1 MLMRASLAL
10 ERRFELPDAAVP
22 AKDNGERRFL
32 GLRIG
37 NLGLLVAHDLGGEII
52 EDARIFPL
60 PRAPSWCRGLINL
73 RGHLIPAFDLHE
85 SLGLTHFRAA
95 RQWWLAL
102 GAGPNT
108 LAFPIDALPATLVA
122 NSMSI
127 VRTQVPHAPLRP
139 HAGETF
145 RINGDLW
152 LEFKHREFFRSL
164 CAPVPGYH
172 PS

>member
-1 MLMRASLAL
+1 MLMSASVAL
-10 ERRFELPDAAVP
+10 ERRFELPDAATP
-22 AKDNGERRFL
+22 AKDSGERRFL

-37 NLGLLVAHDLGGEII
+37 NLGLLVPHDLGGEII
-52 EDARIFPL
+52 EDARIFQL
-60 PRAPSWCRGLINL
+60 PRAPDWCRGLINL

-85 SLGLTHFRAA
+85 SLGLTRFRAS

-102 GAGPNT
+102 GTGPDT
-108 LAFPIDALPATLVA
+108 LAFPIDALPVSLITNAAAV
-122 NSMSI
+122 
-127 VRTQVPHAPLRP
+127 VRTQVSHAPLRA

-152 LEFKHREFFRSL
+152 LEFQHRPFLRSL
-164 CAPVPGYH
+164 CAPTSGHH

>member
-10 ERRFELPDAAVP
+10 ERHFELPDTAVP
-22 AKDNGERRFL
+22 AKHSGERRFL

-52 EDARIFPL
+52 EDARIFQL
-60 PRAPSWCRGLINL
+60 PRAPAWCRGLINL

-85 SLGLTHFRAA
+85 SLGLTQFRAS

-102 GAGPNT
+102 GVDPDT
-108 LAFPIDALPATLVA
+108 LAFPIDALPVSLVA
-122 NSMSI
+122 NEASV
-127 VRTQVPHAPLRP
+127 VRTQVMHAPLRA

-152 LEFKHREFFRSL
+152 LEFRHREFFRSL
-164 CAPVPGYH
+164 CAPAPASH